1 MNVKNIKVD
10 KTYKYKE
17 LCDLLG
23 VKCETATNKR
33 VELLEEFERYFDF
46 ERPDKRHFL
55 IKKIY
60 DNPLQGLE
68 NGFFYKTVIIPVKCS
83 KEDYQYLTKCSKWA
97 ADCWNL
103 IVKED
108 NNFYKNSGRFMN
120 KKELQSFVKNLTPLH
135 AAGNQHV
142 YLKYYDARDAMFC
155 SIQANHEG
163 SKSVK
168 LPYKKKKYF
177 VTGWNVFCCSIDY
190 KNHKLKLAKKVD
202 EDGKKQSPI
211 ICSFKTMPK
220 HVVEIELI
228 YRNGLCLAIKYKEP
242 KTNTDIKTN
251 NVAAIDLGEIHSITS
266 IDNNGNAIIITGRKI
281 RSIKRL
287 QNKEQ
292 AKLRSKRDK
301 LTKGSRQYR
310 KYSRAIYKLSV
321 KTDKQILDCVHKIS
335 KLYLDYCIE
344 NGISKVY
351 YGDLDSCTRG
361 HSDDN
366 SKYINQ
372 KLRDWCY
379 GQLTKQLENK
389 LSRYGIELV
398 KVSEAYSSQT
408 CPHCGHRHKPTG
420 RNYECQ
426 CGYKQHR
433 DVVGAM
439 NILNFNEKDVQLEKY
454 NNLKYLRIA

>member
-1 MNVKNIKVD
+1 MQCN
-10 KTYKYKE
+10 
-17 LCDLLG
+17 
-23 VKCETATNKR
+23 R
-33 VELLEEFERYFDF
+33 
-46 ERPDKRHFL
+46 
-55 IKKIY
+55 
-60 DNPLQGLE
+60 
-68 NGFFYKTVIIPVKCS
+68 
-83 KEDYQYLTKCSKWA
+83 WA
-97 ADCWNL
+97 GDCWNKL
-103 IVKED
+103 VEAD
-108 NNFYKNSGRFMN
+108 NDFYKENGRLM
-120 KKELQSFVKNLTPLH
+120 KKSELQSFVKNLTPLH
-135 AAGNQHV
+135 AAGNQYV
-142 YLKYYDARDAMFC
+142 YIKYETARTAMFKSRDAEHKN
-155 SIQANHEG
+155 SN
-163 SKSVK
+163 KVK
-168 LPYKKKKYF
+168 LPYKNKKYF
-177 VTGWNVFCCSIDY
+177 VTGWNVFCYSIDY
-190 KNHKLKLAKKVD
+190 KNHKLSLAKKVD
-202 EDGKKQSPI
+202 ENGNKQKPI
-211 ICSFKTMPK
+211 ICSFKTMPRY
-220 HVVEIELI
+220 VVEIELI
-228 YRNGLCLAIKYKEP
+228 YRDGLCLAVKYKEP
-242 KTNTDIKTN
+242 KVNTNIETN

-310 KYSRAIYKLSV
+310 KYSRAIYKLSI

-361 HSDDN
+361 HKNDM
-366 SKYINQ
+366 SKFTNQ

-379 GQLTKQLENK
+379 GLLMLQLENK

-439 NILNFNEKDVQLEKY
+439 NILNFNEKDIQLEKY